1 MPKLT
6 ERERLTE
13 LETRQRKLLE
23 EIEAARH
30 SLRSRYAA
38 AIQELPVETMT
49 ERELRELVQ
58 LSIQLG
64 GAAALAALRP
74 LLPSQSPDKKAAA
87 PR

>member
-6 ERERLTE
+6 ERERLSE

-23 EIEAARH
+23 EIETARVA
-30 SLRSRYAA
+30 LRSRYAA
-38 AIQELPVETMT
+38 VLQALPVETLT

-64 GAAALAALRP
+64 GAAAIAALRP
-74 LLPSQSPDKKAAA
+74 LLPSQSPAKKATA

>member
-13 LETRQRKLLE
+13 LETRRRKLLE
-23 EIEAARH
+23 EIEAARL

-38 AIQELPVETMT
+38 VIQQLPVETLT
-49 ERELRELVQ
+49 ERKLRELVQ

-74 LLPSQSPDKKAAA
+74 LLPSQSPGKKAAA